1 MNNSI
6 LKSLLIEYDKKRINA
21 ENIAQKEKE
30 NLYTEFPELEE
41 IDKKL
46 SSLAFSSMIELTKN
60 NDKKIIENLNSNIEA
75 LKKEKEKI
83 LNSIGERAKKIIP
96 NYECKKCNDTGY
108 ILNGNSTEMCSCLK
122 QKIYDIEY
130 NKSNMSNL
138 EKQNF
143 NNFNL
148 NFYSDEINKQ
158 KYNSDI
164 SPRENIKLIKNIC
177 DKFINNFDNT
187 EQRNLLFTGNT
198 GLGKTFL
205 SSCIANELLK
215 KDIYEHG
222 AVVYNNLVYP
232 IVVPDCR
239 KTSLDSTDWKT
250 DFENHDKRITKGI
263 LEFVVGSLSGMSFD
277 DNTDLKSQGI
287 YAGPVILNNIKS
299 EKKVD
304 CMLGSIFSS
313 IEGVSNNLEK
323 VYDDIKINI
332 ILQSS
337 TSQRRA
343 FIQAG
348 TYKNSSIYNQYAGSI
363 PYSAFWDSCGGFTFS
378 GSVMSN
384 NISKV
389 YKTLTG
395 DTTDYGTYDI
405 NILVDK
411 RHKDEEYSS
420 YLWINKE
427 KKLVENPKIYSG
439 DRVEIVQLNF
449 LGSRKKSLYSLP
461 INTTCKV
468 SNEYRAFFD
477 DFMTD
482 NNLKW
487 CV

>member
-164 SPRENIKLIKNIC
+164 SPRENIKLIKNIY
-177 DKFINNFDNT
+177 DY
-187 EQRNLLFTGNT
+187 LLNVDLLIIDD
-198 GLGKTFL
+198 LGT
-205 SSCIANELLK
+205 
-215 KDIYEHG
+215 
-222 AVVYNNLVYP
+222 
-232 IVVPDCR
+232 
-239 KTSLDSTDWKT
+239 
-250 DFENHDKRITKGI
+250 
-263 LEFVVGSLSGMSFD
+263 
-277 DNTDLKSQGI
+277 
-287 YAGPVILNNIKS
+287 
-299 EKKVD
+299 
-304 CMLGSIFSS
+304 
-313 IEGVSNNLEK
+313 EGVNN
-323 VYDDIKINI
+323 
-332 ILQSS
+332 
-337 TSQRRA
+337 
-343 FIQAG
+343 
-348 TYKNSSIYNQYAGSI
+348 
-363 PYSAFWDSCGGFTFS
+363 
-378 GSVMSN
+378 M
-384 NISKV
+384 
-389 YKTLTG
+389 
-395 DTTDYGTYDI
+395 
-405 NILVDK
+405 
-411 RHKDEEYSS
+411 
-420 YLWINKE
+420 
-427 KKLVENPKIYSG
+427 KLVELFNIINSRLLTPNKKTIISTNLSLQNLFNTY
-439 DRVEIVQLNF
+439 DERIVSRII
-449 LGSRKKSLYSLP
+449 GSYDICYFFGEDIRFIIKK
-461 INTTCKV
+461 
-468 SNEYRAFFD
+468 
-477 DFMTD
+477 
-482 NNLKW
+482 
-487 CV
+487 